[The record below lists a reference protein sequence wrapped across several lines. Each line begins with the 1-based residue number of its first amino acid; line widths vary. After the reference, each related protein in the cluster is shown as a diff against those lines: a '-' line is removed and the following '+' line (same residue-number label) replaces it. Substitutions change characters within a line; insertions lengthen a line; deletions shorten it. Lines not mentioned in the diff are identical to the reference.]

1 MFEISINDNE
11 YKIEILERNGDKLKV
26 SIGDRV
32 YDLDVIEPEPG
43 VFSFLYKGK
52 SLEYNFFAKEEDNKK
67 YNVTSGDKSWEV
79 EIIDPQRRYRKNRAG
94 DDDDGGNFISTP
106 MPGQVVKILVE
117 EGDEVPAGTTVI
129 IISAMKMESEYKV
142 VVDRKIK
149 EVLVKEGDSIDG
161 DQPLITF
168 EEE

>member
-1 MFEISINDNE
+1 MFEVSINDNE
-11 YKIEILERNGDKLKV
+11 YKIEILEKNGNKIKV
-26 SIGDRV
+26 SIGDRI

-43 VFSFLYKGK
+43 VFSYLYKGK
-52 SLEYNFFAKEEDNKK
+52 SLEYNFSAKKEDNKQ
-67 YNVTSGDKSWEV
+67 YNVALGDKNWNV
-79 EIIDPQRRYRKNRAG
+79 EIIDAQRRYRKNRAG

-106 MPGQVVKILVE
+106 MPGKVVKILVK
-117 EGDEVPAGTTVI
+117 EGDEVAAGTTVI

-142 VVDRKIK
+142 VADRVIK

-168 EEE
+168 E

>member
-129 IISAMKMESEYKV
+129 IISAMKMESEYKAPKAGIAKKV
-142 VVDRKIK
+142 N
-149 EVLVKEGDSIDG
+149 VKNDDTIEPTGHFS
-161 DQPLITF
+161 L
-168 EEE
+168 

>member
-11 YKIEILERNGDKLKV
+11 YKIEIVKREGSKVTV
-26 SIGDRV
+26 SIGDRL
-32 YDLDVIEPEPG
+32 YNLDVIEPEPG
-43 VFSFLYKGK
+43 VYSFLYKGK
-52 SLEYNFFAKEEDNKK
+52 SLEYNFFSKETDSKQYE
-67 YNVTSGDKSWEV
+67 VVSGDKHWNI

-106 MPGQVVKILVE
+106 MPGQVVKILVKP
-117 EGDEVPAGTTVI
+117 GDEVTAGTTVI

-142 VVDRKIK
+142 VVDRKVK
-149 EVLVKEGDSIDG
+149 EVLVKEGDNIDG

>member
-1 MFEISINDNE
+1 MFEININDNE
-11 YKIEILERNGDKLKV
+11 YKIEILERNGNKVKV

-43 VFSFLYKGK
+43 VFSFLHNGK
-52 SLEYNFFAKEEDNKK
+52 SMEYNFFTKEDDKKK
-67 YNVTSGDKSWEV
+67 YDVVSGDKSWQV

-94 DDDDGGNFISTP
+94 DDDDGGSFISTP
-106 MPGQVVKILVE
+106 MPGQVVKILVK

-142 VVDRKIK
+142 AVDRKIK
-149 EVLVKEGDSIDG
+149 EILVKEGDNIDG

-168 EEE
+168 EN

>member
-1 MFEISINDNE
+1 MYEISIINNE
-11 YKIEILERNGDKLKV
+11 YKIEILEKNGDKLKV
-26 SIGDRV
+26 SIGDRI

-52 SLEYNFFAKEEDNKK
+52 SLEYNFFAKENDHKQ

-79 EIIDPQRRYRKNRAG
+79 EVIDPQRRYRKNRAG

-106 MPGQVVKILVE
+106 MPGQVVKIFVK

-142 VVDRKIK
+142 VIDRKVK
-149 EVLVKEGDSIDG
+149 EVLVKEGENIDG